1 MMVTIEFKYRQSFI
15 HDEEGTDKSNNSE
28 NLLNPSSTPGNLSP
42 LSTMK
47 EFLSFTIPRQVV
59 FFELGYDLTASNID
73 ANVAQFDATTYGK
86 MLAYTPHAFLHLLN
100 SCIYTKGSTTYIDFF
115 PFFNPKGNYLHMQYT
130 LILWMQI
137 LEGYCN
143 NEKYIVTF

>member
-1 MMVTIEFKYRQSFI
+1 MHWLLQFDFRQSFI
-15 HDEEGTDKSNNSE
+15 HDEEGVDTIGKTENSLSP
-28 NLLNPSSTPGNLSP
+28 NASHATISP

-100 SCIYTKGSTTYIDFF
+100 SCIYTRGRTTYIDFF
-115 PFFNPKGNYLHMQYT
+115 PFFNPKGNYFFA
-130 LILWMQI
+130 I
-137 LEGYCN
+137 
-143 NEKYIVTF
+143 KFTFRLY

>member
-1 MMVTIEFKYRQSFI
+1 MITIEFKYRQSFI
-15 HDEEGTDKSNNSE
+15 HDEEGTEKSNNSE

-115 PFFNPKGNYLHMQYT
+115 PFFNPKGNYLHMQYI
-130 LILWMQI
+130 LISCLRII
-137 LEGYCN
+137 LGGYCN
-143 NEKYIVTF
+143 N

>member
-1 MMVTIEFKYRQSFI
+1 M
-15 HDEEGTDKSNNSE
+15 
-28 NLLNPSSTPGNLSP
+28 LNPSSTPGNLSP

-100 SCIYTKGSTTYIDFF
+100 SCIYTRGRTTYIDFF
-115 PFFNPKGNYLHMQYT
+115 PFFNPKGNKLY
-130 LILWMQI
+130 
-137 LEGYCN
+137 N
-143 NEKYIVTF
+143 

>member
-1 MMVTIEFKYRQSFI
+1 MIFRQSFI
-15 HDEEGTDKSNNSE
+15 HDEEATDKTNNAD
-28 NLLNPSSTPGNLSP
+28 NLLNPTSSPGNLSP

-100 SCIYTKGSTTYIDFF
+100 SCIYTKGRTTYMDFF
-115 PFFNPKGNYLHMQYT
+115 PFFNPKGNDKHK
-130 LILWMQI
+130 QI
-137 LEGYCN
+137 VIMKLD
-143 NEKYIVTF
+143 

>member
-1 MMVTIEFKYRQSFI
+1 MIKLIYAFQIIHRQSFI
-15 HDEEGTDKSNNSE
+15 HDEEGADKSNNTE

-100 SCIYTKGSTTYIDFF
+100 SCIYTRGRTTYIDFF
-115 PFFNPKGNYLHMQYT
+115 PFFNPKGN
-130 LILWMQI
+130 ILD
-137 LEGYCN
+137 
-143 NEKYIVTF
+143 K

>member
-1 MMVTIEFKYRQSFI
+1 MIKLRYAFQIIHRQSFI
-15 HDEEGTDKSNNSE
+15 HDEEGADKSNNTE

-100 SCIYTKGSTTYIDFF
+100 SCIYTKGRTTYIDFF
-115 PFFNPKGNYLHMQYT
+115 PFFNPKGNCIDLH
-130 LILWMQI
+130 IA
-137 LEGYCN
+137 
-143 NEKYIVTF
+143 

>member
-1 MMVTIEFKYRQSFI
+1 MHCWLQFDFRQSFI
-15 HDEEGTDKSNNSE
+15 HEEEGGIDTIGKTENSLSP
-28 NLLNPSSTPGNLSP
+28 NASHATISP

-86 MLAYTPHAFLHLLN
+86 MLANTPHAFLHLLN
-100 SCIYTKGSTTYIDFF
+100 SCIYTRGRTTYIDFF
-115 PFFNPKGNYLHMQYT
+115 PFFNPKGN
-130 LILWMQI
+130 
-137 LEGYCN
+137 
-143 NEKYIVTF
+143 